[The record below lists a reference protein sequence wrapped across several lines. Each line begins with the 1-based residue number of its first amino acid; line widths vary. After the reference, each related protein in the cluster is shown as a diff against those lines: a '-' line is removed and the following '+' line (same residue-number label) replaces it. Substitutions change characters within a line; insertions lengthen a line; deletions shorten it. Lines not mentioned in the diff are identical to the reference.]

1 MRPRTKFQY
10 EVVAANERLQ
20 PLTEKQLDW
29 AFRSCVKH
37 YAYRYKN
44 GTTYCLDCGFS
55 WVETNNKT
63 CQCPNCKAHLKIEDT
78 RNRKYESK
86 SYFSVL
92 TTISGIQV
100 QRVYLLDVKCGKGKL
115 AQKHTT
121 EIARYWMNEDG
132 KVAVT
137 ALKRSMGYYLD
148 SFVYSSTLELRNDNE
163 VYQHIA
169 DSYVYPQYNVIPKLK
184 RNGMKGSLANIPP
197 QKLMIALLKDSRAET
212 LIKNGKKNDLAFFL
226 SRPMDFDF
234 CWTSYKITLRQQYK
248 IVDIQLWAD
257 YIRMLSRCGKDI
269 RNAHYVCPA
278 DLKAEHDKYVEKIRQ
293 IKEKEER
300 LEQRKKAQA
309 NEEKFRDL
317 KSKFF
322 GLCFT
327 DGQIVISVLESV
339 DDYYQ
344 EGNAL
349 HHCVGQCEYYLKPN
363 TLVMSAR
370 IQGERIETIELSLET
385 FKVLQSRG
393 ICNKNTKYH
402 DRIINL
408 VQENIQLI
416 HQRMAS

>member
-1 MRPRTKFQY
+1 
-10 EVVAANERLQ
+10 
-20 PLTEKQLDW
+20 
-29 AFRSCVKH
+29 
-37 YAYRYKN
+37 
-44 GTTYCLDCGFS
+44 
-55 WVETNNKT
+55 
-63 CQCPNCKAHLKIEDT
+63 
-78 RNRKYESK
+78 
-86 SYFSVL
+86 
-92 TTISGIQV
+92 
-100 QRVYLLDVKCGKGKL
+100 
-115 AQKHTT
+115 
-121 EIARYWMNEDG
+121 
-132 KVAVT
+132 
-137 ALKRSMGYYLD
+137 
-148 SFVYSSTLELRNDNE
+148 
-163 VYQHIA
+163 
-169 DSYVYPQYNVIPKLK
+169 
-184 RNGMKGSLANIPP
+184 MKGSLANIPP

-393 ICNKNTKYH
+393 TCNKNTKYH

-408 VQENIQLI
+408 VQDNIQLI